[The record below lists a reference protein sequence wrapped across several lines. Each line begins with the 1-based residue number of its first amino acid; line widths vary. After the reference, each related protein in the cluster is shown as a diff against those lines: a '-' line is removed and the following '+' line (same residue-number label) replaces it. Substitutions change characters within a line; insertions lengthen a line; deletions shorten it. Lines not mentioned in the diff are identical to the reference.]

1 MMEKKARFREMLL
14 TADGGRRM
22 VFELSAGVSP
32 EELQSITGK
41 DLRLA
46 VKPWKEK
53 RSRDANAYYW
63 TLTEKLA
70 AAMKIGKPECH
81 NMNLRDYG
89 VLMMVDG
96 HPIPVEIP
104 DTEEA
109 ERSVL
114 RQETFHL
121 RPTSY
126 VYYNDDGEAYRTYF
140 LLKGSSMYDTAEM
153 SALLDGVIEDC
164 KSCGIETATPEEIER
179 MKRLYAENHT
189 KHHTG

>member
-1 MMEKKARFREMLL
+1 MIEKKARFREMLL
-14 TADGGRRM
+14 GADGSRRL
-22 VFELSAGVSP
+22 VFDLAAWLTDTEV
-32 EELQSITGK
+32 QSITGK
-41 DLRLA
+41 DLRLTA
-46 VKPWKEK
+46 KEWREK
-53 RSRDANAYYW
+53 RSKDANAYYW

-179 MKRLYAENHT
+179 LKALWKSNQY
-189 KHHTG
+189 

>member
-32 EELQSITGK
+32 GELQSITDK
-41 DLRLA
+41 DLRLT
-46 VKPWKEK
+46 VKAWKEK

-70 AAMKIGKPECH
+70 AAMKLSKPEVH

-89 VLMMVDG
+89 ILQMIDG
-96 HPIPVEIP
+96 KPVAVEIP
-104 DTEEA
+104 DTDEA
-109 ERSVL
+109 EKSVL
-114 RQETFHL
+114 RQEIFHL
-121 RPTSY
+121 RPTSE
-126 VYYNDDGEAYRTYF
+126 VYERGGVMYRTYF
-140 LLKGSSMYDTAEM
+140 LLRGSHSYDTAEM

-179 MKRLYAENHT
+179 MKRLYADNHP
-189 KHHTG
+189 KHPAG

>member
-1 MMEKKARFREMLL
+1 MIEKKARFREMLL
-14 TADGGRRM
+14 GADGSRRL
-22 VFELSAGVSP
+22 VFDLAAWLTDTEV
-32 EELQSITGK
+32 QSITGK
-41 DLRLA
+41 DLRLTA
-46 VKPWKEK
+46 KEWREK
-53 RSRDANAYYW
+53 RSKDANAYYW

-179 MKRLYAENHT
+179 MKALYEQNHP
-189 KHHTG
+189 KHTAG

>member
-32 EELQSITGK
+32 EELQSITDK
-41 DLRLA
+41 DLRLT

-70 AAMKIGKPECH
+70 EAMKLPKPVVH

-89 VLMMVDG
+89 KLMMIDG
-96 HPIPVEIP
+96 RTVEVEIP
-104 DTEEA
+104 DTDEA
-109 ERSVL
+109 EKSVL

-121 RPTSY
+121 RPTGY
-126 VYYNDDGEAYRTYF
+126 VYYREGQAYRVYH
-140 LLKGSSMYDTAEM
+140 LLRGSSTYDTEEM
-153 SALLDGVIEDC
+153 SNLLDGVIEDC

-179 MKRLYAENHT
+179 MKKLYAENHT
-189 KHHTG
+189 KYHAG

>member
-1 MMEKKARFREMLL
+1 MMEVKARFREMLL
-14 TADGGRRM
+14 TADGGRRV
-22 VFELSAGVSP
+22 VFELSSGVSP
-32 EELQSITGK
+32 EELQSITDK
-41 DLRLA
+41 DLRLT
-46 VKPWKEK
+46 VKVWKEK

-104 DTEEA
+104 DTDEA
-109 ERSVL
+109 EKSVL
-114 RQETFHL
+114 RQDTFHL
-121 RPTSY
+121 RPTSE
-126 VYYNDDGEAYRTYF
+126 VYERGGVMYRTYF
-140 LLKGSSMYDTAEM
+140 LLRGSHSYDTAEM

-179 MKRLYAENHT
+179 MKKLYAENHT
-189 KHHTG
+189 KHHAG

>member
-1 MMEKKARFREMLL
+1 MMDKKARFREMLL

-41 DLRLA
+41 DLRLS
-46 VKPWKEK
+46 VKAWKEK

-70 AAMKIGKPECH
+70 AVMKIGKPECH

-104 DTEEA
+104 DTDEA
-109 ERSVL
+109 EKSVL

-121 RPTSY
+121 RPTSE
-126 VYYNDDGEAYRTYF
+126 VYERGGEMYRTYF
-140 LLKGSSMYDTAEM
+140 LLRGSHSYDTAEM
-153 SALLDGVIEDC
+153 SNLLDGVIADC

-179 MKRLYAENHT
+179 MKKLYAENHS